1 MQINKS
7 GKLYLIERHEI
18 ETDKQLIER
27 SWFIVNGLHLENNN
41 TKSSEEI
48 KEVEK
53 YSRLSFNTNVL
64 QCKYSDHI
72 EKKIKDIEDKIFV

>member
-7 GKLYLIERHEI
+7 GKLYYIERQEV

-27 SWFIVNGLHLENNN
+27 SWFIVNGLHLDNNN
-41 TKSSEEI
+41 NKDTEEI
-48 KEVEK
+48 AEMEK

-64 QCKYSDHI
+64 QCNYPEHI
-72 EKKIKDIEDKIFV
+72 EKKIKDIETKIFV